1 MKTKGRFAEA
11 AGTFSSSKGQISPG
25 GSCLNAPH
33 GDLPMTSAWGDSP
46 DVQGL
51 QIYPA
56 ELPWGLPEVWFKWF
70 KQDLWISTTQLP

>member
-1 MKTKGRFAEA
+1 MLQDQFLLLMRVLVLMKTKGRFAEA

-56 ELPWGLPEVWFKWF
+56 ELP
-70 KQDLWISTTQLP
+70 